1 MVDAL
6 RRAQGMVTPDGAIV
20 DVHPTA
26 VPASLDVAGERIG
39 PLEAEDANARH
50 TAADIAVTTAIG
62 EGLYAVTSMVD
73 FSYHTYG
80 DSIEE
85 LRDHIAATWRSS
97 RISEETVG
105 RTRRVMERLS
115 APVRPRV
122 TEHVRLTVLRV
133 ISPGRRPGKTN
144 TAS

>member
-6 RRAQGMVTPDGAIV
+6 RRAQRMVAPDGAIV

-26 VPASLDVAGERIG
+26 VPASVDVAGERIG

-73 FSYHTYG
+73 FSYYTYG

-97 RISEETVG
+97 RISDETVA
-105 RTRRVMERLS
+105 RTRRLVARAS
-115 APVRPRV
+115 APPRPRV
-122 TEHVRLTVLRV
+122 VEHVRLTLLRV
-133 ISPGRRPGKTN
+133 TSPPG
-144 TAS
+144 